1 MVIFPIPPQKFAIQT
16 WFCNCQQYFG
26 LLHIDVECI
35 PNIHDPGKML
45 VLPNRLL
52 CWVLS
57 TSDQCCVFPANFK
70 SSTYT
75 DKNNPFSRW
84 TKRHSQF
91 GIFSHPCF
99 NRSFSNCFSHNSPA
113 KRWPYRFRSRGTTGS
128 SILDHDFGHLC
139 RGRRIQMSGH
149 SDFGIFNNLWAS
161 SILTWVQADT
171 ASAARPWQPGNL
183 EMISMI
189 LAAVIWDAEDP
200 SQWILHKTQNCLLQ
214 CHRGEQLDLCISGV
228 LPPIQH
234 FSDDR

>member
-1 MVIFPIPPQKFAIQT
+1 
-16 WFCNCQQYFG
+16 
-26 LLHIDVECI
+26 
-35 PNIHDPGKML
+35 ML
-45 VLPNRLL
+45 VLPDRLL
-52 CWVLS
+52 YWVLS
-57 TSDQCCVFPANFK
+57 TSDQDFVSFQPIL

-91 GIFSHPCF
+91 GSFSQPCF
-99 NRSFSNCFSHNSPA
+99 KRIFSNCLSPVVLP

-149 SDFGIFNNLWAS
+149 SDLGIFKNLWAS
-161 SILTWVQADT
+161 SIFTWVYADT
-171 ASAARPWQPGNL
+171 ASPACPSQPGSL

-200 SQWILHKTQNCLLQ
+200 CSVNTA
-214 CHRGEQLDLCISGV
+214 
-228 LPPIQH
+228 
-234 FSDDR
+234 